1 MIIQAFYRL
10 FDVSKGQN
18 FARANNPKFTRRHRL
33 SHGTS
38 FIVKSRFIQ
47 YWIGLGYWMTEFNQT
62 SAIVL
67 LFSIKMHFH

>member
-1 MIIQAFYRL
+1 MLKHFAGSLMCQKVKILREQTIQNSRDAIVR
-10 FDVSKGQN
+10 
-18 FARANNPKFTRRHRL
+18 
-33 SHGTS
+33 SHGKS